1 MFNPQS
7 YRSSTPRN
15 LLVALAFF
23 ITGLTLI
30 AIIYA
35 GVRSNTGLASWDV
48 IVHDWF
54 VANRTAGMTQF
65 MEFVTFL
72 FDPYLLLGVT
82 ALGSVVWAWHKKE
95 YWRPALVSLSL
106 AIAFVVSTLIKTI
119 IERSRPPEA
128 DMILPLETGF
138 AFPSNHTYG
147 VAVLALIIGYFLYSR
162 RATVKTFYSWLA
174 GAIICTILIAASR
187 LYLGY
192 HWLTDVTASICL
204 ALVVL
209 AIIMAADRLQT
220 RRFRPQ
226 TTEDL

>member
-15 LLVALAFF
+15 LLVALGFF

-35 GVRSNTGLASWDV
+35 GVRSNTGLASWDLA
-48 IVHDWF
+48 VHDWF
-54 VANRTAGMTQF
+54 VANRTAGMTQT
-65 MEFVTFL
+65 MEFITYL

-106 AIAFVVSTLIKTI
+106 AVAFVVSTLIKTI

-147 VAVLALIIGYFLYSR
+147 VAVLTLIIGYFLYSR
-162 RATVKTFYSWLA
+162 RATIKTFYSWLA
-174 GAIICTILIAASR
+174 GAIICTILIAISR
-187 LYLGY
+187 VYLGY
-192 HWLTDVTASICL
+192 HWLTDVTASVCL

-209 AIIMAADRLQT
+209 AIIMAVDRLQT

-226 TTEDL
+226 PTKDL